1 MKQVFKSIKLQYSD
15 GEMRQTKECWD
26 HHTSFNC
33 YLKHRVDNFK
43 EQITV
48 YLIMRRDFSTTAI
61 WCKNLPSQNQ
71 RTQGH
76 KLADMS
82 DILLH
87 SMSGAALKK
96 EIKLIIS
103 K

>member
-1 MKQVFKSIKLQYSD
+1 
-15 GEMRQTKECWD
+15 
-26 HHTSFNC
+26 
-33 YLKHRVDNFK
+33 
-43 EQITV
+43 
-48 YLIMRRDFSTTAI
+48 MRRDFSTTAI

>member
-1 MKQVFKSIKLQYSD
+1 M
-15 GEMRQTKECWD
+15 ERCARQKNVGTITLHSTAIW
-26 HHTSFNC
+26 NI
-33 YLKHRVDNFK
+33 YWVDNFK

-48 YLIMRRDFSTTAI
+48 YLIMMRDFSTTAI
-61 WCKNLPSQNQ
+61 LCKNLPSQNQ